1 MLSKTAMQLGYAR
14 ASTADQHARLQLDAL
29 QAAGCKRI
37 FRDQA
42 GDDQPELAHLLDVA
56 RAGDTLVIW
65 RLDRLAPSIRHLLA
79 TLTELDK
86 RGVYLRSLREQ
97 WDTSAPMGR
106 VVRFVLTGL
115 AQMERDIL
123 IERTRDGLQAA
134 RARGRVGGRPR
145 LMTPEKVQQAKQ
157 MLSRGC
163 KIATVARELGV
174 SRASIYRCA
183 FYQPRPWGE
192 EEKP

>member
-1 MLSKTAMQLGYAR
+1 MSLQLGYAR
-14 ASTADQHARLQLDAL
+14 ASAADQHARQQLDAL

-42 GDDQPELAHLLDVA
+42 DDQPELVHLLDVA
-56 RAGDTLVIW
+56 RAGDTVVVW
-65 RLDRLAPSIRHLLA
+65 RLDRLARSVAHLLA

-86 RGVYLRSLREQ
+86 RGVYLRSLHEG

-123 IERTRDGLQAA
+123 IERTKDGLEAA

-145 LMTPEKVQQAKQ
+145 LMTPEKVTEAKH

-163 KIATVARELGV
+163 KIATVARTLGV

-183 FYQPRPWGE
+183 LYEPSAWGE